1 MKSSIPEVTKQKY
14 TEIGYQALLE
24 GKIALVILAG
34 GQSTRMGTDVI
45 KGAIDIGL
53 PSSHFSILVLCYR
66 KEYFSAQL

>member
-1 MKSSIPEVTKQKY
+1 MKSSIPEATKQKY
-14 TEIGYQALLE
+14 IEIGYQALLE

-53 PSSHFSILVLCYR
+53 PSSKYSYLFLIV
-66 KEYFSAQL
+66 